1 MLIPKGNKDKRLLKN
16 WRPISL
22 LNVDYK
28 IMAKALAT
36 RLQKVISSVINSD
49 QVGYIKGRYI
59 GDNIR
64 TILDILEITKKELD
78 PGLLVMIDFEKAFDT
93 VSWQFLY
100 KTLDY
105 FNFGPVFKHYINLLY
120 TSPECCVT
128 NNGFHTEF
136 FPIQRGI
143 RQGCPI
149 SAFLFI
155 LCAEVLAIAIR
166 QQQDIK
172 GLKIGN
178 KEIKITQYA
187 DDTCLYLNGSNSLE
201 NIVKLF
207 EDFID
212 MLG

>member
-22 LNVDYK
+22 LNVDCR

-36 RLQKVISSVINSD
+36 RLQKVIPSVINSD
-49 QVGYIKGRYI
+49 QVGYIKRRYI

-64 TILDILEITKKELD
+64 TILDILEITKKELV
-78 PGLLVMIDFEKAFDT
+78 PGLLFMIDFEKSFDT

-100 KTLDY
+100 ETLDY
-105 FNFGPVFKHYINLLY
+105 FNFGPIFKHYINLLY

-155 LCAEVLAIAIR
+155 LCAKVLAIAIR
-166 QQQDIK
+166 EQQDIK

-187 DDTCLYLNGSNSLE
+187 DDSCLYLNGS
-201 NIVKLF
+201 KHC
-207 EDFID
+207 
-212 MLG
+212 

>member
-1 MLIPKGNKDKRLLKN
+1 MGNNFEAYRFEWERILRQRRALLMLIPKGNKDKRLLKN

-36 RLQKVISSVINSD
+36 RIQKVISSVINSD

-64 TILDILEITKKELD
+64 TILDILEITKKEVD
-78 PGLLVMIDFEKAFDT
+78 PGLLVMIDFEKEFDT

-105 FNFGPVFKHYINLLY
+105 FNFGPIFKHYINLLC

-136 FPIQRGI
+136 FSNPKRNKTGMSNIGIFIYLVCRGI
-143 RQGCPI
+143 
-149 SAFLFI
+149 
-155 LCAEVLAIAIR
+155 
-166 QQQDIK
+166 
-172 GLKIGN
+172 
-178 KEIKITQYA
+178 
-187 DDTCLYLNGSNSLE
+187 SNSNSARTKHKGIE
-201 NIVKLF
+201 NRQ
-207 EDFID
+207 
-212 MLG
+212 